1 MGKEIWL
8 QHIGIGAKNVKKLV
22 EWYCDIL
29 GLEKVYEIPATEY
42 RSGMPCVGIGRKDK
56 IVIEFFQNGEFNPL
70 SGKPLTDDEK
80 ARVFDKN
87 GAIREVKRELIDQ
100 GINHIGFR
108 VSNFEKFSENLRKKK
123 VSFIKSRKTSKGWTM
138 GMLSDPEGNLI
149 EIFWADELLPY
160 EI

>member
-8 QHIGIGAKNVKKLV
+8 QHIGIGAKDVKKLV
-22 EWYCDIL
+22 DWYCNIL

-42 RSGMPCVGIGRKDK
+42 RSGMPCVGIGNEDK

-70 SGKPLTDDEK
+70 TGKPLTEDEK
-80 ARVFDKN
+80 ARIFDEHGEIKE
-87 GAIREVKRELIDQ
+87 IRRELIDQ
-100 GINHIGFR
+100 GVNHIGFR
-108 VSNFEKFSENLRKKK
+108 VDDFEKFLKSLEKKG

-138 GMLSDPEGNLI
+138 GMLSDPEGNLV

-160 EI
+160 EE